1 MRVKYTISSFVLL
14 FFFCLKAEAQV
25 NGGEHMFEYL
35 RLSTSPHM
43 TALGGMTVINP
54 SQDIMLATGNPSLLR
69 ERFHTNL
76 GLNYS
81 MYYAGTRVSNLLY
94 AHHVKAVNTTFGA
107 GLQYINYGDFNMTDY
122 IGNSL
127 GTGSATDYC
136 LQLYASK
143 QYLERWRY
151 GMALKFANS
160 RLIDTKARALL
171 ADVGVSYFDTTNKIY
186 FGAVVKNAGVALQN
200 YEKGYNQPLPIDVE
214 MGITKKFK
222 KAPFAIS
229 ILGHHL
235 YTWDVRYNN
244 PADKVSN
251 SLLFSDTTTK
261 EKKYFADK
269 LFRHL
274 VFAVEMNLGK
284 RMEISVGYN
293 HMRRGE
299 LAIEDKKFITG
310 FSLGAGLYLHRF
322 IIHFAQSYYHL
333 TGAYNE
339 IGINF
344 QLNQIV
350 GLGEGGK
357 KINWAEKYLNG
368 L

>member
-1 MRVKYTISSFVLL
+1 MKYKIQIVALL
-14 FFFCLKAEAQV
+14 FFFALKNEAQV
-25 NGGEHMFEYL
+25 NGGEHIFEYL

-43 TALGGMTVINP
+43 TALGGITVINP
-54 SQDIMLATGNPSLLR
+54 SQDIMLASGNPSLLR
-69 ERFHTNL
+69 EHFHTQL
-76 GLNYS
+76 GLNYN

-94 AHHVKAVNTTFGA
+94 AHHVKSIHTTLGF
-107 GLQYINYGDFNMTDY
+107 GLQYVNYGDFKLTDNV
-122 IGNSL
+122 GNQL
-127 GTGSATDYC
+127 GTGSANDYC
-136 LQLYASK
+136 LQVYASK
-143 QYLERWRY
+143 QYLEKWRY
-151 GMALKFANS
+151 GMTMKFANS

-171 ADVGVSYFDTTNKIY
+171 ADIGVSYFDTTNKMY
-186 FGAVVKNAGVALQN
+186 FGFVVKNAGVTVQN
-200 YEKGYNQPLPIDVE
+200 YERGYQQPLPLDIQ
-214 MGITKKFK
+214 MGVTKKFK

-244 PADKVSN
+244 PADKVNN

-261 EKKYFADK
+261 EKKYIADK

-299 LAIEDKKFITG
+299 LALDDKKFITG

-344 QLNQIV
+344 QLNQLI
-350 GLGEGGK
+350 GFGEGGK
-357 KINWAEKYLNG
+357 KINWAEKYLNSY
-368 L
+368 